1 MGLVGAGNRL
11 PWAMDQG
18 IISLLRMAHSRL
30 QQADHDYQG
39 HRARAANH
47 VVSALR
53 HLGAPGLPGSGIAP
67 GAGRLP
73 QAQSDG
79 YLRDALFRLNQ
90 VQNELGTRVNRVAH
104 HGSARS
110 QVAAAIGEINLALSI
125 R

>member
-1 MGLVGAGNRL
+1 MVGARNRL

-104 HGSARS
+104 HGSTRS
-110 QVAAAIGEINLALSI
+110 QVAAAIGEINIALSI